1 MEIVDM
7 VNEQGQI
14 LGSLPRPFVHTWNIL
29 HRGIGMIVSQEINI
43 LDGGKPNIYVHQRT
57 DTKRI
62 FPSLYDMFVG
72 GVSCRGESSQL
83 TAAREV
89 AEELG
94 LRGALEY
101 RRDESKFNPL
111 SSELFQCTICTAY
124 NRCVV
129 SMFAYQCLSE
139 ESVRWQE
146 EEVQWG
152 EFVPYDVV
160 EVAAALSIDRLVGGA
175 YWPGGI
181 PSSEGVQLN
190 EKIDYVK
197 KQYANDQAWET
208 WDFVPDGLLVWEAW
222 LKWFKS
228 RVV

>member
-1 MEIVDM
+1 
-7 VNEQGQI
+7 
-14 LGSLPRPFVHTWNIL
+14 
-29 HRGIGMIVSQEINI
+29 
-43 LDGGKPNIYVHQRT
+43 
-57 DTKRI
+57 
-62 FPSLYDMFVG
+62 
-72 GVSCRGESSQL
+72 
-83 TAAREV
+83 
-89 AEELG
+89 
-94 LRGALEY
+94 
-101 RRDESKFNPL
+101 
-111 SSELFQCTICTAY
+111 
-124 NRCVV
+124 
-129 SMFAYQCLSE
+129 MFAYQCLSE